1 MAEGAGEAEEVS
13 HCLDFRKSA
22 KSRSNRLVFPKTG
35 LGRDQAR
42 GLGTQKGFRE

>member
-13 HCLDFRKSA
+13 NCLDFKKSA
-22 KSRSNRLVFPKTG
+22 KSRSNRLVFPK
-35 LGRDQAR
+35 GRDQAK